1 MGLLNLL
8 PFWSHTWGIPSW
20 LWVQRQPAE
29 HPLKK
34 GSSVLCKH
42 IVFQESTKFLG
53 FLACVFCLFTP
64 MLLTGLTCLRAQ
76 CFTAVFWG
84 GKQWT
89 KCWRMHSEP
98 LQAATRLCCSLLG
111 NAGRALARAGFAS
124 LLWTDNLVQSI
135 SKHRCQLQAHVKGC
149 WCKSAPR
156 ACLSSLTSQPSPPHL
171 GASFLHDALLHLQ
184 PLPCQLINSLI
195 SQQPPGQTA
204 EQLQMRGTS
213 LRSVCG

>member
-8 PFWSHTWGIPSW
+8 QVPVSFWSHTWGIPFW
-20 LWVQRQPAE
+20 LSVQRQPAE

-64 MLLTGLTCLRAQ
+64 MLLTGPTCLRAQ

-84 GKQWT
+84 GKQCT
-89 KCWRMHSEP
+89 KSWRMHSEP

-124 LLWTDNLVQSI
+124 LLWLGPRTHPNRGTAWKQTIWCNLSRSI
-135 SKHRCQLQAHVKGC
+135 AVSSGPT
-149 WCKSAPR
+149 SR
-156 ACLSSLTSQPSPPHL
+156 AVGVSQHPLPASLPSHPSSPHL
-171 GASFLHDALLHLQ
+171 IWELAFSTMICCTYNHCPASL
-184 PLPCQLINSLI
+184 
-195 SQQPPGQTA
+195 
-204 EQLQMRGTS
+204 
-213 LRSVCG
+213 